1 MAFQYTRM
9 EHEMIFRPVAFLVVI
24 TACASAIQARDF
36 TIKAPDKDLANA
48 VVSIAAGKDLPEG
61 TNAVELSGGKTVPA
75 QWAGPMLADG
85 ATGSK
90 RLVFV
95 VPSMKAGEAVG
106 VKPVSIRNTVSPQAF
121 SFKDSAEGFPELLV
135 MAAGKEPRKVL
146 QYFSPKRTAADHYY
160 TFKPFHNVFDPA
172 EGAVML
178 TNTSAK
184 SAKDGQFPHHRGL
197 FFGFNRISYD
207 GADGK
212 KKTADI
218 WHGTANVYSEHEKV
232 LATEAGPVL
241 GRQRAL
247 IAWHGIDGKVFAEET
262 REVTAYDAPGGTLI
276 DWSTVLVSKA
286 GAIRLDGDPQH
297 AGFHFRANQEVA
309 KNGKQQTY
317 YLRPDG
323 KGKNG
328 ETRNWDAKGRDPKAV
343 NMPWNALSFVVA
355 DKRHTVLRVNHPS
368 NPGET
373 RGSEREYGRF
383 GDYFE
388 YDLTPE
394 KPLNL
399 RYRLWVQ
406 AGEMT
411 VPQCEAIAR
420 AFTQQPKPE

>member
-1 MAFQYTRM
+1 MTIR
-9 EHEMIFRPVAFLVVI
+9 L
-24 TACASAIQARDF
+24 ASCLGLALIAATFAAARDF
-36 TIKAPDKDLANA
+36 SIKGPDKDIAE
-48 VVSIAAGKDLPEG
+48 VVIRVPAGKDTPA
-61 TNAVELSGGKTVPA
+61 TANAVELSPGGMVPA
-75 QWAGPMLADG
+75 QLSGPNTDAAGG
-85 ATGSK
+85 E
-90 RLVFV
+90 RQLVFV
-95 VPSMKAGEAVG
+95 VPAIKAGQETK
-106 VKPVSIRNTVSPQAF
+106 VKPVTVNHVAAPPAF
-121 SFKDSAEGFPELLV
+121 RFSESKDGFPELAIES
-135 MAAGKEPRKVL
+135 AAGKRPIL
-146 QYFSPKRTAADHYY
+146 QYFNPKRDPADHYY
-160 TFKPFHNVFDPA
+160 TFKPFHNLFDPS
-172 EGAVML
+172 EGKVML
-178 TNTSAK
+178 TNSSAK

-197 FFGFNRISYD
+197 FFGFNRISYE

-218 WHGTANVYSEHEKV
+218 WHGTANVYSEHEKM
-232 LATEAGPVL
+232 LSTEAGQVA
-241 GRQRAL
+241 GTHRAL
-247 IAWHGIDGKVFAEET
+247 ISWHGGDGKAFAEET
-262 REVTAYDAPGGTLI
+262 REVTAYNTPGGTLL

-286 GAIRLDGDPQH
+286 GAVRLDGDPQH
-297 AGFHFRANQEVA
+297 AGFHFRAHQEVA
-309 KNGKQQTY
+309 KNGKAQTY

-343 NMPWNALSFVVA
+343 NLPWNAMSFVVG

-394 KPLNL
+394 KPLRL
-399 RYRLWVQ
+399 RYRVWVQ

-420 AFTQQPKPE
+420 GFVSPPKAE

>member
-1 MAFQYTRM
+1 MFCRSTL
-9 EHEMIFRPVAFLVVI
+9 FLLCLAASTSILAADI
-24 TACASAIQARDF
+24 TL
-36 TIKAPDKDLANA
+36 KGPEKDLANA
-48 VVSIAAGKDLPEG
+48 VVSIPAGKDLPEG
-61 TNAVELSGGKTVPA
+61 TNAVELPGGRMVPA
-75 QWAGPMLADG
+75 QWAGPMLVDG
-85 ATGSK
+85 AAGPK

-95 VPSMKAGEAVG
+95 VPAMKAGEEIRA
-106 VKPVSIRNTVSPQAF
+106 KPMTINHVASPPAF
-121 SFKDSAEGFPELLV
+121 AFKESAEGFPELSFV
-135 MAAGKEPRKVL
+135 ATGKEPRKVL
-146 QYFSPKRTAADHYY
+146 QYFSPKRTATDHYY
-160 TFKPFHNVFDPA
+160 TFKPFHNLFDPG
-172 EGAVML
+172 EGKVML

-197 FFGFNRISYD
+197 FFGFNRVSYD

-218 WHGTANVYSEHEKV
+218 WHGTANVYSEHEKM
-232 LATEAGPVL
+232 LGTDAGPVL
-241 GRQRAL
+241 GRHRSL
-247 IAWHGIDGKVFAEET
+247 IAWHGADGKVFAEET
-262 REVTAYDAPGGTLI
+262 REVTAYDAPGGTLL

-286 GAIRLDGDPQH
+286 GAVRLDGDPQH
-297 AGFHFRANQEVA
+297 AGFHFRAHQEVA

-328 ETRNWDAKGRDPKAV
+328 ETRNWDAKGRDAKAV
-343 NMPWNALSFVVA
+343 NLPWNAMSFVVA

-373 RGSEREYGRF
+373 RGSERDYGRF

-394 KPLNL
+394 KPLQL
-399 RYRLWVQ
+399 RYRVWVQ
-406 AGEMT
+406 QGEMT